1 MIIGGF
7 AIVFRVGV
15 SEREKSISCFG
26 EICIYAPEFPYNP
39 LFKNF
44 YLSHDHDCNATSA
57 AAHCIACKLFS
68 SDRAQVVPR
77 LGSALYDTMAPDPKQ
92 RFAQEIWKHVESKVV
107 SLKKHT
113 PGGKTPTQW
122 EKSCAQVKTDINKE
136 AEARNIPFNLA
147 HLSDPGQAAIPDD
160 LLEISKVI
168 KSAKY
173 YFWDSNAKC
182 PKVPQVWPRGRN
194 IPIAIFSDD
203 ITKASPFQHFGHC
216 SVVAGFFW
224 SWAQA
229 IQNPEWKSTLPKFE
243 ALCIN
248 ALADYTLVRN
258 QQDVNILAFNA
269 VEGNEESRENDG
281 FTGARK
287 ALLIEYAVKNVR
299 KAKPAQKLKYEEV
312 AAWLK
317 SNIKFHDESA
327 APSANICRDLH
338 VVSSLFLKNKRAFA
352 AYQEA
357 ETLWGRATLFD
368 EYSKMVILT
377 NKCRN
382 PTDLAFVAEWLLAD
396 MKANC
401 KSPPAVPDKVS
412 QGRLKEIGGPIC
424 IAQATMDSVQWLI
437 TTDMPPTWAPH
448 SDLLQEL
455 AQPSRFQELFPAGVQ
470 TPETTVKLLA
480 GCPGSIKELANILK
494 LVHESSPDWAEKLK
508 GTINGS
514 RLWSIP
520 TEKFKQMF
528 QVFAEDWT
536 LFQET
541 CCEESGK
548 PKPVKEGE
556 RKDVLPE
563 DQKDAGKTA
572 PPHKEEDTKNKSQE
586 VLEQARQKAR
596 SVYTS
601 PGIVI
606 LRPERWDR
614 AALGLMLKN
623 QLTFEDLGTFTGFY
637 FVDSDR
643 LARVHP
649 SQNTCLRH
657 APVCRARLLDFCQAM
672 DTVMMPN
679 RDTVVI
685 GVGRADGNAQTIL
698 ELVGELGWSHKPI
711 DVISTRE
718 TYDTFIRSGSP
729 LKKRRLHRGLA
740 TIKYVQKFMVCW
752 KGSRDSSIS
761 TLSIKSGLRH
771 YVDKGS
777 SIASDCM
784 MESPVV
790 QLSDIFAVTAEMQ
803 QKAFG
808 GGGMETPEEAGK
820 APDVKDFTTSHLSKL
835 M

>member
-1 MIIGGF
+1 MNKKIP
-7 AIVFRVGV
+7 
-15 SEREKSISCFG
+15 SCFG

-44 YLSHDHDCNATSA
+44 YLSHHHDCNATSA
-57 AAHCIACKLFS
+57 AARCIAPKLFS

-77 LGSALYDTMAPDPKQ
+77 LGSALYDTMAPDPAKV
-92 RFAQEIWKHVESKVV
+92 RFAQEIWKHVESKVA
-107 SLKKHT
+107 SLKNKT
-113 PGGKTPTQW
+113 PGGQTPTQW
-122 EKSCAQVKTDINKE
+122 EKTCVQVKSHINKE

-147 HLSDPGQAAIPDD
+147 HLSDPGQAAIPED
-160 LLEISKVI
+160 LLEISKVE
-168 KSAKY
+168 KSGKY

-182 PKVPQVWPRGRN
+182 PKAPQVWPRGRN
-194 IPIAIFSDD
+194 IPIAIYSDD
-203 ITKASPFQHFGHC
+203 ITKESPFQHFGHC

-269 VEGNEESRENDG
+269 VEANEESRENDG

-287 ALLIEYAVKNVR
+287 ALLIEYAVKNVL
-299 KAKPAQKLKYEEV
+299 KANPGKKLKYEDV

-317 SNIKFHDESA
+317 SNIKFHDEKQI
-327 APSANICRDLH
+327 PSPNTCRDLH
-338 VVSSLFLKNKRAFA
+338 AVSSLFLKNKRAFA

-377 NKCRN
+377 QKCRN
-382 PTDLAFVAEWLLAD
+382 PKDLAFIAEWLLAD

-401 KSPPAVPDKVS
+401 KSPSAVPDKVS

-424 IAQATMDSVQWLI
+424 VAQATMDAVQWLI
-437 TTDMPPTWAPH
+437 TTDMPPTWALH

-455 AQPSRFQELFPAGVQ
+455 AQPSRFRELFPPGSQ
-470 TPETTVKLLA
+470 TPETTVKRLA
-480 GCPGSIKELANILK
+480 ACPGSIKELAKILK

-508 GTINGS
+508 GTINGA
-514 RLWSIP
+514 RLWTIP
-520 TEKFKQMF
+520 TEKFKQVF

-536 LFQET
+536 LLQET

-556 RKDVLPE
+556 RKDVPPE
-563 DQKDAGKTA
+563 DEKDAGKTA
-572 PPHKEEDTKNKSQE
+572 PARREEDTQNERQE

-596 SVYTS
+596 SVYTM
-601 PGIVI
+601 PGVVI

-614 AALGLMLKN
+614 AALTSLMKN

-672 DTVMMPN
+672 DAVMMPN

-718 TYDTFIRSGSP
+718 TYDTFIKTGSP
-729 LKKRRLHRGLA
+729 LKRRRVHRGLA
-740 TIKYVQKFMVCW
+740 SIKYVQKFLVCW
-752 KGSRDSSIS
+752 KGSRDSTIR

-784 MESPVV
+784 MECPVV
-790 QLSDIFAVTAEMQ
+790 QLTDIFAVTAEMQ

-808 GGGMETPEEAGK
+808 VGGMETPDEAAK

>member
-1 MIIGGF
+1 MNKKIP
-7 AIVFRVGV
+7 
-15 SEREKSISCFG
+15 SCFG

-44 YLSHDHDCNATSA
+44 YLSHHHDCNATSA
-57 AAHCIACKLFS
+57 AARCIAPKLFS

-77 LGSALYDTMAPDPKQ
+77 LGSALYDTMAPDPAKV
-92 RFAQEIWKHVESKVV
+92 RFAQEIWKHVESKVA
-107 SLKKHT
+107 SLKNKT
-113 PGGKTPTQW
+113 PGGQTPTQW
-122 EKSCAQVKTDINKE
+122 EKTCVQVKSHINKE

-147 HLSDPGQAAIPDD
+147 HLSDPGQAAIPED
-160 LLEISKVI
+160 LLEISKVE
-168 KSAKY
+168 KSGKY

-182 PKVPQVWPRGRN
+182 PKAPQVWPRGRN
-194 IPIAIFSDD
+194 IPIAIYSDD
-203 ITKASPFQHFGHC
+203 ITKQSPFQHFGHC

-269 VEGNEESRENDG
+269 VEANEESRENDG

-287 ALLIEYAVKNVR
+287 ALLIEYAVKNVS
-299 KAKPAQKLKYEEV
+299 KANPGKKLKYEDV

-317 SNIKFHDESA
+317 SNIKFHDEKQV
-327 APSANICRDLH
+327 PSPNTCRDLH
-338 VVSSLFLKNKRAFA
+338 AVSSLFLKNKRAFA

-377 NKCRN
+377 QKCRN
-382 PTDLAFVAEWLLAD
+382 PKDLAFIAEWLLAD

-401 KSPPAVPDKVS
+401 KSPSAVPDKVS

-424 IAQATMDSVQWLI
+424 VAQATMDAVQWLI
-437 TTDMPPTWAPH
+437 TTDMPPTWALH

-455 AQPSRFQELFPAGVQ
+455 AQPSRFRELFPPGSQ
-470 TPETTVKLLA
+470 TPETTVKRLA
-480 GCPGSIKELANILK
+480 ACPRSIKELAKILK

-508 GTINGS
+508 GTINGA
-514 RLWSIP
+514 RLWTIP

-563 DQKDAGKTA
+563 DEKDAGKTA
-572 PPHKEEDTKNKSQE
+572 PAHREEDTQNERQE

-596 SVYTS
+596 SVYTM
-601 PGIVI
+601 PGVVI

-614 AALGLMLKN
+614 AALTSLMKN

-672 DTVMMPN
+672 DAVMMPN

-718 TYDTFIRSGSP
+718 TYDTFIKSGSP

-740 TIKYVQKFMVCW
+740 TIKYVQKFLVCW
-752 KGSRDSSIS
+752 KGSRDSTIR

-784 MESPVV
+784 MECPVV

-808 GGGMETPEEAGK
+808 VGGMETPDEAAK